1 VSNDLFDLTGRVALV
16 TGGNSGIGLGMAD
29 ALAAA
34 GADVA
39 IWGTNEA
46 KNDKARAHLERH
58 GRRVLALVCDVGDED
73 QVEAAMTDTV
83 EALGKVDSCFANAG
97 VGGRAESFLEL
108 SVEEWRR
115 VMRVNLDGSFFT
127 LKAAVR
133 HMVERGDGGSVA
145 VTTSTSTVHGMP
157 RTQNYSSSKAAVVSL
172 VKGIA
177 VEFARHGIRANAIL
191 PGWIE
196 TDMTAPAFGWDR
208 FVEKVLP
215 RVPMRRWGRPDD
227 FGGVAVYLASDA
239 AAYHTGDT
247 FVIDGGYTIF

>member
-1 VSNDLFDLTGRVALV
+1 VNDHLFDLTGRVALV

-29 ALAAA
+29 ALAMA

-39 IWGTNEA
+39 IWGTNPD
-46 KNDKARAHLERH
+46 KNEKARTHLERH
-58 GRRVLALVCDVGDED
+58 GTRVLDAVCDVGDED
-73 QVEAAMTDTV
+73 QVESAMAATI
-83 EALGKVDSCFANAG
+83 EQLGKVDSCFANAG
-97 VGGRAESFLEL
+97 VGGQAAGFLEL

-115 VMRVNLDGSFFT
+115 VMRVNLDGTFFT

-133 HMVERGDGGSVA
+133 HMVERGEGGSVA

-157 RTQNYSSSKAAVVSL
+157 RTQNYSSSKAAIVSL

-177 VEFARHGIRANAIL
+177 VEFARHGIRANSIL

-227 FGGVAVYLASDA
+227 FGGVAVYLASEMS
-239 AAYHTGDT
+239 AYHTGDT

>member
-39 IWGTNEA
+39 IWGTNA
-46 KNDKARAHLERH
+46 GKNDNARAHLERH
-58 GRRVLALVCDVGDED
+58 GHRVIALVCDVGDED
-73 QVEAAMTDTV
+73 QVEAGMAATI
-83 EALGKVDSCFANAG
+83 EQLGQVDSCFANAG
-97 VGGRAESFLEL
+97 VGGRAASFLEL
-108 SVEEWRR
+108 GVEEWRR
-115 VMRVNLDGSFFT
+115 VIRVNLDGSFFT

-133 HMVERGDGGSVA
+133 HMVERGEGGSVA

-177 VEFARHGIRANAIL
+177 VEFARHGIRANSIL

-196 TDMTAPAFGWDR
+196 TDMTAPTFSWDR
-208 FVEKVLP
+208 FVDKVLP

>member
-1 VSNDLFDLTGRVALV
+1 VSTDLFDLTGRVALI

-39 IWGTNEA
+39 IWGTNAA
-46 KNDKARAHLERH
+46 KNETARAQVERH
-58 GRRVLALVCDVGDED
+58 GTRVLAVVCDVGEED
-73 QVEAAMTDTV
+73 QVEAAMAATVDT
-83 EALGKVDSCFANAG
+83 LGKVDSCFANAG
-97 VGGRAESFLEL
+97 VGGRAASFLEL

-115 VMRVNLDGSFFT
+115 VIRVNLDGSFFT

-133 HMVERGDGGSVA
+133 HMVERGEGGSVA

-157 RTQNYSSSKAAVVSL
+157 RTQNYSSSKAAIVSL

-177 VEFARHGIRANAIL
+177 VEYARHGIRANSIL

-196 TDMTAPAFGWDR
+196 TEMTAPAFGWDR
-208 FVEKVLP
+208 FVDKVMP
-215 RVPMRRWGRPDD
+215 RIPMRRWGRPDD